1 MYFKGTLI
9 AFELNIIL
17 RFKIII
23 HVFQSFKII
32 IHLFQKD
39 FIYILMV
46 MIIIHLFQKDINCIN
61 EILFKCLRS

>member
-23 HVFQSFKII
+23 HVFQS
-32 IHLFQKD
+32 
-39 FIYILMV
+39 
-46 MIIIHLFQKDINCIN
+46 
-61 EILFKCLRS
+61 LRS